1 MLTKEEQSALN
12 VIRNPEVGESIPP
25 EFPALW
31 KAERVLTNA
40 ILRLYPPGWNEPVTP
55 ERLEELKFIVVYKDR
70 SVYRWTNDRYT
81 VDCYLYG
88 EERGSWTITLREYP
102 YTRSELRGPM
112 MPSNMLE
119 ARQLLERC
127 GAIKETK

>member
-55 ERLEELKFIVVYKDR
+55 ERLVELGFETHVIDDFDPKFYYELSLSCRPRISEWIV
-70 SVYRWTNDRYT
+70 YT
-81 VDCYLYG
+81 PGWSTELPDCLVPRNMG
-88 EERGSWTITLREYP
+88 EV
-102 YTRSELRGPM
+102 
-112 MPSNMLE
+112 
-119 ARQLLERC
+119 RQLLERC

>member
-12 VIRNPEVGESIPP
+12 VIRNPEVGEFIPP

-40 ILRLYPPGWNEPVTP
+40 ILRLYPPGWSDPVTP
-55 ERLEELKFIVVYKDR
+55 ERLVELGGKVPEWPIKAVEFDTCTFWFSRDVLQ
-70 SVYRWTNDRYT
+70 SVG
-81 VDCYLYG
+81 CYNVAFDKPLKLMG
-88 EERGSWTITLREYP
+88 HLVPRNMKEVRE
-102 YTRSELRGPM
+102 
-112 MPSNMLE
+112 
-119 ARQLLERC
+119 LLERC

>member
-1 MLTKEEQSALN
+1 MLSEREVEALE
-12 VIRNPEVGESIPP
+12 RYRSR
-25 EFPALW
+25 EFHYADVECDRQAL
-31 KAERVLTNA
+31 ALA
-40 ILRLYPPGWNEPVTP
+40 MLRLYPPGWNEPVTP